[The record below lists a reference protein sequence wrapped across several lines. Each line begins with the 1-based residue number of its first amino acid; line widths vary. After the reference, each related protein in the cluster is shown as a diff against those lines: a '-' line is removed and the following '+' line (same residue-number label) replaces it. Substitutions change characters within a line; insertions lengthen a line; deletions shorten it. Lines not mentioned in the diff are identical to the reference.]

1 MRSIKARNSTGAVD
15 KIMHAI
21 QVGDLSVLD
30 ADDLHYYNM
39 LSSADDLLR
48 DYRNH
53 GKGVRHIARM
63 LMVKYS
69 VSEVTAYKLINE
81 AKYVWRSVNIVD
93 KDHWRP
99 ILLDMQMGLHKLMM
113 ANPTKNFKN
122 LNASIAN
129 MIKLVGLDQKEAEQ
143 IPIEKLGNNKYVMIF
158 NINGEMKELPFSS
171 IMNMKP
177 DEKEK
182 LLDLIATQA
191 DSVSFDEIMPENA
204 DTQTDTDDTFAPGV

>member
-21 QVGDLSVLD
+21 QIGDLSVLD

-39 LSSADDLLR
+39 LSSADDLVR

-81 AKYVWRSVNIVD
+81 AKYVWRSINIVD

-113 ANPTKNFKN
+113 ANPSKNFKN

-143 IPIEKLGNNKYVMIF
+143 IPLEKLGNNKYVMIF

-191 DSVSFDEIMPENA
+191 DSVSFDEIMPEDA
-204 DTQTDTDDTFAPGV
+204 DTQTDSDDTFAPGI